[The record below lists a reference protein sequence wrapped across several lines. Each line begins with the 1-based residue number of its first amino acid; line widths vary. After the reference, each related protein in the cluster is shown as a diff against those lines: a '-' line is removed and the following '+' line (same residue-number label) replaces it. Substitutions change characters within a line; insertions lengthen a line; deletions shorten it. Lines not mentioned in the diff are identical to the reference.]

1 MKLALR
7 LWLVTFGIILVW
19 VYFLFISPKIFN
31 NHILTIPNVID
42 MNEEQAISELKK
54 SKIKYQITY
63 VESEEEVALKTVPY
77 AGTNVKADYVIS
89 LYIGK
94 IMPAAYKSYLG
105 RMYEELADEIE
116 LMCNNHGLKLKIEY
130 EETENMVNGV
140 IIRESL
146 VDGSILNQ
154 GDELCL
160 TISTNH
166 SSYMLPDF
174 VGLSIDD
181 ALKLIEEYNLK
192 VNLTYIPTPID
203 EDIVIFQSS
212 PANTLIQKNNPYA
225 LDLYISKG
233 VKTTAAVDVDFF
245 IEVIANLGYEME
257 LNYINSN
264 DLENKLVAF
273 EVQKL
278 YDSNIV
284 KYILWITK

>member
-1 MKLALR
+1 MKWILR
-7 LWLVTFGIILVW
+7 LWLVTFGIILIW
-19 VYFLFISPKIFN
+19 IYFLFISPKIFN
-31 NHILTIPNVID
+31 NHIVTIPNVV
-42 MNEEQAISELKK
+42 NLSEEQAIKQLNKN
-54 SKIKYQITY
+54 KIKYQITY
-63 VESEEEVALKTVPY
+63 IESEEEVALKTVPY
-77 AGTNVKADYVIS
+77 AGTNIKSDYVIS
-89 LYIGK
+89 LYVGK

-105 RMYEELADEIE
+105 RVYENIADEIE
-116 LMCNNHGLKLKIEY
+116 LMCNNHGLKLKLEY
-130 EETENMVNGV
+130 EETDNTISGV

-174 VGLSIDD
+174 VGMTIDD
-181 ALKLIEEYNLK
+181 ALKLITEYNIK
-192 VNLTYIPTPID
+192 VNLTYIPTPVD
-203 EDIVIFQSS
+203 EDIIIFQSTPPS
-212 PANTLIQKNNPYA
+212 TLIQKNNPYA

-233 VKTTAAVDVDFF
+233 VKPTMVVDVDFF
-245 IEVIANLGYEME
+245 IEVIHNLGYDME
-257 LNYINSN
+257 INYVNSN

-273 EVQKL
+273 DVQKL

>member
-1 MKLALR
+1 M
-7 LWLVTFGIILVW
+7 
-19 VYFLFISPKIFN
+19 
-31 NHILTIPNVID
+31 
-42 MNEEQAISELKK
+42 
-54 SKIKYQITY
+54 
-63 VESEEEVALKTVPY
+63 KTVPY
-77 AGTNVKADYVIS
+77 AGTNIKSDYVIS
-89 LYIGK
+89 LYVGK

-105 RMYEELADEIE
+105 RVYENIADEIE
-116 LMCNNHGLKLKIEY
+116 LMCNNHGLNLKIEY
-130 EETENMVNGV
+130 EESENTISGV

-146 VDGSILNQ
+146 VDGSILNR

-174 VGLSIDD
+174 VGMSIDD
-181 ALKLIEEYNLK
+181 ALKLIQEYNIK
-192 VNLTYIPTPID
+192 VNLTYIPTPVD
-203 EDIVIFQSS
+203 EDIIIFQSTPPS
-212 PANTLIQKNNPYA
+212 TLIQKNNPYA

-233 VKTTAAVDVDFF
+233 VKPTTVIDADFF
-245 IEVIANLGYEME
+245 VEVIHNLGYEME
-257 LNYINSN
+257 INYVNSN